1 MNTLTK
7 IWSIIEKNRWTTIA
21 PAIGVIVWLV
31 MSFSCVPK
39 TESPIRAGVKVN
51 AKGLT
56 QDFETWKANNE
67 LIAKKFQW
75 AGEDIQEQQERWN
88 KVTGVLMKVA
98 TGNVTNFQGLLNI
111 VLGSG
116 LLGLGADN
124 VRKNGVI
131 AGLKRNGPAK
141 KKRS

>member
-1 MNTLTK
+1 MDTLTK
-7 IWSIIEKNRWTTIA
+7 IWGIIEKNRWSTIA

-31 MSFSCVPK
+31 VSFSCVPK

-51 AKGLT
+51 AKVLK

-75 AGEDIQEQQERWN
+75 SAEDIEEQQERWN
-88 KVTGVLMKVA
+88 KFTAILMKVA
-98 TGNVTNFQGLLNI
+98 SGNVTSPTGLLNI
-111 VLGSG
+111 VLASG
-116 LLGLGADN
+116 LLGVGGDN
-124 VRKNGVI
+124 LRKNGVI